1 MTTPS
6 PRPKR
11 KPPTGRDAVVSGY
24 RKGEEARSR
33 ILAVALQAFG
43 RDGYRAATTRRIADE
58 AGVTLPAL
66 QYYFGGKEALYREC
80 AVEIANRYAQVTSAE
95 TPRAIRALA
104 DGASP
109 DAFRAI
115 LKELIRAITGLMT
128 VSEETHLWNAFVAR
142 ELNAPGPA
150 FDILYDRLWH
160 PGIELTAA
168 LMARIAGDAVPTQ
181 SNRMQAMLLIS
192 GINAFYSGRNVAM
205 RSFGWRS
212 LGADELAEITAA
224 IDAQIDRL

>member
-1 MTTPS
+1 MPTPTA
-6 PRPKR
+6 RPKR
-11 KPPTGRDAVVSGY
+11 KPATGRDAVVSGY
-24 RKGEEARSR
+24 RKGEEARDR

-43 RDGYRAATTRRIADE
+43 RDGYRAATTRRIAED

-80 AVEIANRYAQVTSAE
+80 AVEIANRYAQVTAAE

-104 DGASP
+104 EGASP
-109 DAFRAI
+109 DACRTI
-115 LKELIRAITGLMT
+115 LKDLIRAITGLMT
-128 VSEETHLWNAFVAR
+128 VSEDTHLWAAFVAR

-150 FDILYDRLWH
+150 FDIHYDRLWH

-168 LMARIAGDAVPTQ
+168 LMARIAGEDAPTH
-181 SNRMQAMLLIS
+181 SSRMQAMLLIS

-205 RSFGWRS
+205 RSFGWHA
-212 LGADELAEITAA
+212 LGADELAQISDAL
-224 IDAQIDRL
+224 DAQIDRM